1 MDRNLYAPP
10 AAAVADPV
18 EVKAERPKEVT
29 WAMNL
34 IWAALVIGTAA
45 GLLSM
50 ATTLFTASP
59 FGTSA
64 TVAVVAIGVGVRIVI
79 TVWVNTRIALG
90 RNWMRILLAVLF
102 ASGVVYF
109 AVEWRAYANLL
120 TGKAPL
126 FFMAT
131 LVRSLLNV
139 ATMVLLFTPRANR
152 WFKAMA

>member
-29 WAMNL
+29 WAMNF

-45 GLLSM
+45 GLLSV
-50 ATTLFTASP
+50 ATTLFIASP
-59 FGTSA
+59 FGMTG
-64 TVAVVAIGVGVRIVI
+64 TVVVVAIGIGVRIVI

-102 ASGVVYF
+102 ASGVIYF
-109 AVEWRAYANLL
+109 AVEWRAYA
-120 TGKAPL
+120 
-126 FFMAT
+126 
-131 LVRSLLNV
+131 SLI
-139 ATMVLLFTPRANR
+139 FG
-152 WFKAMA
+152 

>member
-29 WAMNL
+29 WAMNF
-34 IWAALVIGTAA
+34 IWAALVVGTAA

-50 ATTLFTASP
+50 AATLFTTSP
-59 FGTSA
+59 FGMTG
-64 TVAVVAIGVGVRIVI
+64 TVVVVAIGIGVRIVI

-102 ASGVVYF
+102 ASGVIYF

-126 FFMAT
+126 FFIAT
-131 LVRSLLNV
+131 IVKSLLNV
-139 ATMVLLFTPRANR
+139 TTMVLLFTPRANR